1 MSNSTSEISD
11 SRDLYSEPTFKT
23 VNRNEEDL
31 EFKLVEHN
39 FRKTLP
45 RGSQFKITSI
55 DFVKNSYWQQKFEN
69 KKAEFRE
76 AKIPDVEIFAYH
88 GTPPENI
95 RSICKSNL
103 NRIKRTSQGVGYYFS
118 EHPEFSLG
126 YGSGLLMFKLLPG
139 LVYVG
144 PDKFGMHIGS
154 SAKYQSKEVKA
165 IGGELHGN
173 QIIIANNEQF
183 VPYCVIHV
191 ATPAIST
198 VNLSNS
204 KYETIILVI
213 SFIVLYGLFEV
224 VAQLKS

>member
-1 MSNSTSEISD
+1 MSISETSY
-11 SRDLYSEPTFKT
+11 SRDLNSEPTFKT